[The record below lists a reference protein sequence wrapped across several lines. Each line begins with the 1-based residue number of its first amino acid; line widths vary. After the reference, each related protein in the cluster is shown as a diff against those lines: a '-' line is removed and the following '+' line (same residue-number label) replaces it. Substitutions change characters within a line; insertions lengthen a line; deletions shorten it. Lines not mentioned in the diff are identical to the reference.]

1 MRYEKKFQE
10 VGGTN
15 MIIVPAQWIVSTEKE
30 YDKKM
35 IGVYLDINDGGIQL
49 TPMWGEKE
57 VK

>member
-10 VGGTN
+10 VGGTS

-30 YDKKM
+30 YDKEM

-49 TPMWGEKE
+49 TPMWEEE